1 MSNTLPSTRETVWIM
16 LALFTEKSIYQ
27 NASLTRSWQVWQTFY
42 LGAVISWTIHR
53 SWPWTHTVFIVL
65 HCIAMLM
72 KQHSYAFYN
81 GYRKLPVALSPV
93 RALLILHRVS
103 ELLKRKKLLERKL
116 IQLDQSEY
124 DSRNSESPSS
134 PTAIASSYF
143 DGQEISS
150 VHRRRQNLHTA
161 MTQKLRDTRP
171 DIAKVAAA
179 VESGAPLDHDE
190 VCTLRQVIQ
199 WEIETLDEEL
209 KGKCTIEAN
218 HYPRNL
224 NLKDFAGYI
233 PLPTLVYELE
243 YPRQDHIDWYYVA
256 EKTAA
261 TFGVLGVML
270 VVSQAYIYPAVM
282 TTVHMKESGMTLE
295 ERIQEFPWIL
305 SELLF
310 PFMMEYLLAW
320 YVIWE
325 CIVSPCSIDP
335 FVSSW
340 IQEYTGSPGVFQIR
354 LTNFPLKVECPCGTN
369 PLRRSWL
376 LLSMVEQHFLG

>member
-1 MSNTLPSTRETVWIM
+1 M
-16 LALFTEKSIYQ
+16 
-27 NASLTRSWQVWQTFY
+27 
-42 LGAVISWTIHR
+42 
-53 SWPWTHTVFIVL
+53 
-65 HCIAMLM
+65 
-72 KQHSYAFYN
+72 
-81 GYRKLPVALSPV
+81 
-93 RALLILHRVS
+93 LILHQVS
-103 ELLKRKKLLERKL
+103 ELYKRRQLLERKL
-116 IQLDQSEY
+116 LHLDQTGY
-124 DSRNSESPSS
+124 DSPTVQSPSS

-143 DGQEISS
+143 DGQEISN
-150 VHRRRQNLHTA
+150 VHRRRQHMHTA
-161 MTQKLRDTRP
+161 LSQKLRDTLP

-179 VESGAPLDHDE
+179 VESGAPLDLDE

-199 WEIETLDEEL
+199 WEIESLSEEL
-209 KGKCTIEAN
+209 RGKCSVEAN

-224 NLKDFAGYI
+224 NLKDFAAYI

-282 TTVHMKESGMTLE
+282 ATLQMKEIGMPLE
-295 ERIQEFPWIL
+295 ERMQEFPWIL

-325 CIVSPCSIDP
+325 CIVSLFSP
-335 FVSSW
+335 FKL
-340 IQEYTGSPGVFQIR
+340 Y
-354 LTNFPLKVECPCGTN
+354 
-369 PLRRSWL
+369 
-376 LLSMVEQHFLG
+376 